1 MIFMKSIPQGGEI
14 LATIKDVAK
23 KAGLSVSTVS
33 RYLNNHPYISEDK
46 RKRIQAAMA
55 ELDYTPSSVAT
66 QLRSKKGTMIG
77 ILVSRIA
84 NPFFSHLVDS
94 IEKNARSHGYN
105 VLVMQTYDDKK
116 AETNMLEMLKQQ
128 VIAGLIMCSIEG
140 DPKIVEAY
148 QEYGP
153 IVLCNEQI
161 PGTDLP
167 QVYTNQESASFEA
180 TKYLIDKGHKK
191 IAYCTGGTLTRG
203 GHGNSRT
210 EGFER
215 ALNEHKL
222 PMKIDWIFKQMHTI
236 EDGKQVADKLL
247 SLPEEN
253 RPDAVFTSS
262 DEVASGILEGY
273 LEKGKR
279 VPEDLAI
286 MGFDNQPFTGILAVP
301 LTTIGQPV
309 AALGRES
316 TNWLIANMEEKDYQL
331 DESELVLDLIIRKSA

>member
-1 MIFMKSIPQGGEI
+1 M
-14 LATIKDVAK
+14 ATIKDVAK

-46 RKRIQAAMA
+46 RKRIQDAMA

-77 ILVSRIA
+77 ILVSRIV

-94 IEKNARSHGYN
+94 IEKNARAHGYN

-140 DPKIVEAY
+140 DSKNIEAY
-148 QEYGP
+148 REYGP

-161 PGTDLP
+161 PDTTLP
-167 QVYTNQESASFEA
+167 QVFTNQEAASFDA
-180 TKYLIDKGHKK
+180 TSYLINKGHKK

-215 ALNEHKL
+215 ALRESNL
-222 PMKIDWIFKQMHTI
+222 PMKIDWIFKQVHTV
-236 EDGKQVADKLL
+236 EDGKKVADKLL
-247 SLPEEN
+247 ALTEDD

-262 DEVASGILEGY
+262 DEVASGILARY
-273 LEKGKR
+273 LEVGKR

-286 MGFDNQPFTGILAVP
+286 MGFDNQPFTEMLAVP
-301 LTTIGQPV
+301 LTTIAQPV
-309 AALGRES
+309 EALGRES
-316 TNWLIANMEEKDYQL
+316 SNLLMAHMEGEKYQL
-331 DESELVLDLIIRKSA
+331 DKSDLVLKLIIRKSA